1 MPFCSP
7 SWCMELA
14 LVQKP
19 CSGGDTWEGVH
30 SSWPRGQGAEGT
42 HRLHVVHM
50 RGAEGVLWVT
60 EKELR
65 GMLWIP
71 RLG

>member
-1 MPFCSP
+1 M
-7 SWCMELA
+7 
-14 LVQKP
+14 
-19 CSGGDTWEGVH
+19 H

-65 GMLWIP
+65 GMSLWIP